1 MRNIVFILAILNT
14 ICYSQSKKEQ
24 IEQLIFQVDS
34 IRAIQ
39 LKEQQFATSRE
50 AELNSKIMQ
59 LSDKISSLESTLQS
73 VKTDLENKKIS
84 LSEKD
89 SILAKTEMAV
99 KSLRD
104 SLQFIMETMPIQ
116 LISSEGLSLTNSELI
131 QLINI
136 LPSELGPDFNSEIN
150 PSLKPKFEIQGKQI
164 FEWKGKKY
172 ALVVVGVT
180 NPNDC
185 HGCHGTNF
193 INLLKWSSNQ
203 WVLIEK
209 YNTNSTP
216 TDGWGN
222 SAELIT
228 FRSTGKESIA
238 IILSAGFGSQGSM
251 EVYEVIYQFFDS
263 RILKVFE
270 GLTLENDEAN
280 LGHVD
285 NEYERSFFDNGGEF
299 FDLKETKKSH
309 GKIVS
314 TRTLKFNPLTQKYE

>member
-1 MRNIVFILAILNT
+1 MKKLLVIILMFTSTL
-14 ICYSQSKKEQ
+14 YSQSKKEQ
-24 IEQLIFQVDS
+24 IEYLSFQVDS
-34 IRAIQ
+34 IRTIQ
-39 LKEQQFATSRE
+39 IKEQQLANSRE
-50 AELNSKIMQ
+50 AELNSKIKQ
-59 LSDKISSLESTLQS
+59 LRDNISSLESTLQS

-104 SLQFIMETMPIQ
+104 SLQFIIETMPIQ
-116 LISSEGLSLTNSELI
+116 LISSEGLSLTNAELI

-136 LPSELGPDFNSEIN
+136 LPSELGPDFISEIN

-185 HGCHGTNF
+185 HGCYGTNF

-238 IILSAGFGSQGSM
+238 IILSAGFTSQGIM
-251 EVYEVIYQFFDS
+251 EEYEVMYQFFHS

-285 NEYERSFFDNGGEF
+285 NEYERSLFDNGGEF